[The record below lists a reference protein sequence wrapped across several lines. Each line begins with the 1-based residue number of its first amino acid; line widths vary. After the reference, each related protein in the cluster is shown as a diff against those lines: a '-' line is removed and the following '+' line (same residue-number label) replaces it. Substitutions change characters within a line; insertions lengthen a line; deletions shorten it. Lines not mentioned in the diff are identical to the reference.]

1 MSEPEAI
8 GASIAQLRVECIG
21 MALGQEQL
29 TIPQRLEL
37 AAHLVALMEH
47 GAQLKPAGSGAT
59 WWLANA
65 LPAPP
70 PGRETVAEAVKRG
83 ADDVLVPGP
92 PPAKGFKMV
101 EPVRWT
107 DERKALLFRK
117 VAEHEADGSLVRW
130 PVLTEMLNA
139 LPGAPISKQQ
149 AQVWWHNC
157 GKAQARDLA
166 KAARGGAPEAVEA
179 A

>member
-1 MSEPEAI
+1 MTEPEAI
-8 GASIAQLRVECIG
+8 GPSLQHLRVECIG

-47 GAQLKPAGSGAT
+47 GAQLKPAGSGEA
-59 WWLANA
+59 WWPANA
-65 LPAPP
+65 PPAPP
-70 PGRETVAEAVKRG
+70 PGCETVAEAVKAG
-83 ADDVLVPGP
+83 HIDVFAPGP

-107 DERKALLFRK
+107 DERKALLFRA
-117 VAEHEADGSLVRW
+117 VAEAEAGGYLVPW
-130 PVLTEMLNA
+130 AQLAAQLSG
-139 LPGAPISKQQ
+139 LPGPPVSKSQ
-149 AQVWWHNC
+149 ASVWWHNC
-157 GKAQARDLA
+157 GKAQHERAQ
-166 KAARGGAPEAVEA
+166 AARGGAPEAVDA